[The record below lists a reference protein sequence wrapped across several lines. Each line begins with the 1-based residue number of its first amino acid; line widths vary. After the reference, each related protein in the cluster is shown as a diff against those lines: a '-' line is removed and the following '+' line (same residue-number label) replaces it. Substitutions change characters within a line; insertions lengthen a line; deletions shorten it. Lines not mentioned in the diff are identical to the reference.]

1 MTLLTSRLMDHVEE
15 RKRLSDP
22 DVVDDFQGNS
32 ILYTHQ
38 GRRTDELIE
47 TGIALEGWG
56 NFGTPGLAGRYGVL
70 GPLEG

>member
-47 TGIALEGWG
+47 TVTAC
-56 NFGTPGLAGRYGVL
+56 TRPTQAPGRQ
-70 GPLEG
+70 